1 MVRTSDNHDDDNERI
16 LSKQKRKNK
25 LSYRRDSF
33 NDGEKRIK
41 LESKGR
47 NSTKKQYYEDDYDE

>member
-1 MVRTSDNHDDDNERI
+1 VVRTSDNHDDNERI
-16 LSKQKRKNK
+16 LNKQKRKNK
-25 LSYRRDSF
+25 LSYRRNSF